1 MKRVFSTGTKLI
13 AGLMLVLTSST
24 LMAKNTSPA
33 SYVKPD
39 IDLSVYTRVMVKPL
53 NIANIEVLKPV
64 WEQDND
70 EVWTF
75 EAENGQAIQEWFLDA
90 MQNELETKGGYA
102 LVSEPAPDVM
112 RIEVE
117 LLSITPYVKPGT
129 MAKQGGFE
137 VSTLGSGDVVVS
149 AEFRDSTTRELLI
162 LIEGERTIGEKYRE
176 LSRENHT
183 ENVKALFAKW
193 GKVVREALDKAH
205 AK

>member
-1 MKRVFSTGTKLI
+1 MKRVLSSAPKLI
-13 AGLMLVLTSST
+13 AGLMLVLFSSV
-24 LMAKNTSPA
+24 LLAKNTLPA

-39 IDLSVYTRVMVKPL
+39 IDLSVYNKVMVRPL
-53 NIANIEVLKPV
+53 NMANIEVLKPA

-70 EVWTF
+70 EVWSFQPGT
-75 EAENGQAIQEWFLDA
+75 AEAIQEWFLDA
-90 MQNELETKGGYA
+90 MQNEIEIKGGYA
-102 LVSEPAPDVM
+102 LVSQPADDVM

-129 MAKQGGFE
+129 QASDGDFE

-162 LIEGERTIGEKYRE
+162 LIEGERTIGDKYRK
-176 LSRENHT
+176 LSPENHT
-183 ENVKALFAKW
+183 KNVKGLFAKW

-205 AK
+205 NK

>member
-1 MKRVFSTGTKLI
+1 MKRVFSTGSKLI
-13 AGLMLVLTSST
+13 AGLALVLLSST
-24 LMAKNTSPA
+24 AMPKNTSPA
-33 SYVKPD
+33 NYVKPD

-53 NIANIEVLKPV
+53 NMANIEVLKPV

-70 EVWTF
+70 EVWSF
-75 EAENGQAIQEWFLDA
+75 QPGDAETIQEWFMDA
-90 MQNELETKGGYA
+90 MQTELETKGGYA
-102 LVSEPAPDVM
+102 LVADPSADVM

-129 MAKQGGFE
+129 PARVDDYA

-149 AEFRDSTTRELLI
+149 AEFPDSKTRELLV

-176 LSRENHT
+176 LSPENHAK
-183 ENVKALFAKW
+183 NVKGLFAKW

-205 AK
+205 GK